1 MPRLRRTIETVIQ
14 SPAGSREGLLERVL
28 GGLSR
33 VYGLGW
39 RIRAA
44 RRQDAVR
51 LDCPVV
57 SVGNLTVGGTGKT
70 PVTAQLAVWLRAAG
84 WRPGVLSRGY
94 RGAAEKQGGLVSDG
108 ERLRLTAATAGD
120 EPWLLAHRL
129 RPLGVPLAVGA
140 DRAAAG
146 RRLLAACAP
155 DVVLLDDGFQH
166 RRLARDLDLVL
177 LDAEAP
183 FGNGRLLPRGPLRE
197 PPAVLHRADAFIL
210 TRSREPARE
219 QADLRALLTSLPGGA
234 DLAQRPVFTAAYRP
248 VVYRPAVPAA
258 AGIRTETPDGGRV
271 GDAPCSL
278 AGLPIAAFAGLA
290 RNDWFRA
297 GLERQGAR
305 LLDWRGFP
313 DHHHYT
319 PRELAAVVAR
329 ARQAGAAALVTT
341 EKDLARIPEPLALP
355 QGLDLLVAGVRLH
368 LPAAEALQEWMGR
381 RLGGL

>member
-1 MPRLRRTIETVIQ
+1 MPRLRQTIETVIQ

-51 LDCPVV
+51 LACPVV

-84 WRPGVLSRGY
+84 RRPGVLSRGY
-94 RGAAEKQGGLVSDG
+94 RGAAEKHGGLVSDG

-155 DVVLLDDGFQH
+155 DVMLLDDGFQH

-183 FGNGRLLPRGPLRE
+183 LGNGRLLPRGPLRE
-197 PPAVLHRADAFIL
+197 PPIVLHRADAFIL

-219 QADLRALLTSLPGGA
+219 QAALRALLASLPGG
-234 DLAQRPVFTAAYRP
+234 DRLAERPVFTAAYRP

-258 AGIRTETPDGGRV
+258 AGIRTETPDGARD
-271 GDAPCSL
+271 GDAPCTL

-305 LLDWRGFP
+305 LLAWRGFP

-381 RLGGL
+381 RLGDL